1 MHIRTNSVVWIS
13 FLMASALLAL
23 SACSGRGDGGGG
35 TGPAPASSFA
45 IGGTTSGLSGTVV
58 LQNNGGDNLTISVN
72 GGFTFAAAL
81 TNSSP
86 YAVTVL
92 AQPAG
97 QICTVAN
104 GIGTVA
110 GANITNVA
118 VTCAANTFTVGG
130 MVSGLSGT
138 VVLRNNGGN
147 DLTVSANGSFTFPA
161 PVAQGSPYAVT
172 VLTQPA
178 GQTCTVANGSG
189 TLAGANITNVTVT
202 CSANTFSVGGTIS
215 GLIGTGLVLQDN
227 GGDNLA
233 VSANGTFTFSTA
245 IASGAAYSVTV
256 LTQPANPSQSCT
268 VANGSGTVGSANV
281 TNVAVSCVTNNFTIG
296 GTVTGHNGTGFT
308 LRLNGTTNLIVPA
321 NAPFTFGAIADGSA
335 YSVAVFVQPLNQTCT
350 VANGS
355 GTLAGANVTNIAV
368 ACTTDTHTIGG
379 TVSGLSGTGLV
390 LRNNGGDSLPVSANG
405 TLAFS
410 TAIASGAPYSVTV
423 LTQPTNPSQS
433 CVVTNGSGTVGSAN
447 VTNVSISCT
456 TNTFTVGGTVSGHN
470 GTGFTLRLNG
480 TTNLIVPAN
489 APFTFGAIADGSAY
503 SVAVF
508 VQPLNQTCTVAN
520 GSGTLAGANVTN
532 IAVACT
538 TDTHTIG
545 GTVSGLSGTGLVL
558 RNNGGDSLPVSANG
572 TLAFSTAIASGAP
585 YSVTVL
591 TQPTNPS
598 QSCVVTNGSGT
609 VGSANVTNVSISCT
623 TNTFTVGGTVS

>member
-97 QICTVAN
+97 QTCTVAN
-104 GIGTVA
+104 GAGTLA
-110 GANITNVA
+110 GANITNVT
-118 VTCAANTFTVGG
+118 VTCAVNTFTVGG
-130 MVSGLSGT
+130 TISGLSGT

-147 DLTVSANGSFTFPA
+147 DLTVSANGSFTFSA

-172 VLTQPA
+172 VLTQPV
-178 GQTCTVANGSG
+178 GQSCSVVNGNGTVA
-189 TLAGANITNVTVT
+189 
-202 CSANTFSVGGTIS
+202 
-215 GLIGTGLVLQDN
+215 
-227 GGDNLA
+227 
-233 VSANGTFTFSTA
+233 FSTA

-256 LTQPANPSQSCT
+256 LTQPTNPSQSCT
-268 VANGSGTVGSANV
+268 VTNGSGTVGSANV

-321 NAPFTFGAIADGSA
+321 NAPFTFDAIADGSA

-379 TVSGLSGTGLV
+379 TISGLSGTGLV

-405 TLAFS
+405 TFTFS
-410 TAIASGAPYSVTV
+410 TA
-423 LTQPTNPSQS
+423 
-433 CVVTNGSGTVGSAN
+433 
-447 VTNVSISCT
+447 
-456 TNTFTVGGTVSGHN
+456 
-470 GTGFTLRLNG
+470 
-480 TTNLIVPAN
+480 
-489 APFTFGAIADGSAY
+489 
-503 SVAVF
+503 
-508 VQPLNQTCTVAN
+508 
-520 GSGTLAGANVTN
+520 
-532 IAVACT
+532 
-538 TDTHTIG
+538 
-545 GTVSGLSGTGLVL
+545 
-558 RNNGGDSLPVSANG
+558 
-572 TLAFSTAIASGAP
+572 
-585 YSVTVL
+585 
-591 TQPTNPS
+591 
-598 QSCVVTNGSGT
+598 
-609 VGSANVTNVSISCT
+609 
-623 TNTFTVGGTVS
+623 

>member
-130 MVSGLSGT
+130 TISGLSGTVVLQNNGGDNLTISMNGGFAFATAVANASPYAVTVLAQPAGQTCTVANGSGTLAGANITNVAVTCAANTFTVGGTVSGLSGT

-161 PVAQGSPYAVT
+161 PIAQGSPYAVT
-172 VLTQPA
+172 VLTQPAGQSCSVASGTGTVAGANITNVAVTCAANTFTVGGTISGLSGTVVLQNNGGDNLTISVNGGFAFATAVANASPYAVTVLAQPA

-202 CSANTFSVGGTIS
+202 CSAIVFSV
-215 GLIGTGLVLQDN
+215 
-227 GGDNLA
+227 
-233 VSANGTFTFSTA
+233 
-245 IASGAAYSVTV
+245 
-256 LTQPANPSQSCT
+256 
-268 VANGSGTVGSANV
+268 
-281 TNVAVSCVTNNFTIG
+281 
-296 GTVTGHNGTGFT
+296 
-308 LRLNGTTNLIVPA
+308 
-321 NAPFTFGAIADGSA
+321 
-335 YSVAVFVQPLNQTCT
+335 
-350 VANGS
+350 
-355 GTLAGANVTNIAV
+355 
-368 ACTTDTHTIGG
+368 GG
-379 TVSGLSGTGLV
+379 TVSGLSGTVV
-390 LRNNGGDSLPVSANG
+390 LQNNGGDNLTISVNG
-405 TLAFS
+405 GFTFAAALTNS
-410 TAIASGAPYSVTV
+410 SPYAVTV
-423 LTQPTNPSQS
+423 LAQPAGQICT
-433 CVVTNGSGTVGSAN
+433 VANGIGTVAGAN
-447 VTNVSISCT
+447 ITNVAVTCAA
-456 TNTFTVGGTVSGHN
+456 NTFTVGGT
-470 GTGFTLRLNG
+470 
-480 TTNLIVPAN
+480 I
-489 APFTFGAIADGSAY
+489 
-503 SVAVF
+503 
-508 VQPLNQTCTVAN
+508 
-520 GSGTLAGANVTN
+520 
-532 IAVACT
+532 
-538 TDTHTIG
+538 
-545 GTVSGLSGTGLVL
+545 SGLSGTVVL
-558 RNNGGDSLPVSANG
+558 RNNGGNDLTVSANG
-572 TLAFSTAIASGAP
+572 
-585 YSVTVL
+585 
-591 TQPTNPS
+591 
-598 QSCVVTNGSGT
+598 
-609 VGSANVTNVSISCT
+609 
-623 TNTFTVGGTVS
+623 

>member
-13 FLMASALLAL
+13 FLVASALLAL

-35 TGPAPASSFA
+35 TGPGPASSFA

-130 MVSGLSGT
+130 TVSGLSGT

-147 DLTVSANGSFTFPA
+147 DLTVSANGSFAFATA
-161 PVAQGSPYAVT
+161 VANASPYAVT
-172 VLTQPA
+172 VLAQPA

-202 CSANTFSVGGTIS
+202 CAANTFSVGGTIS

-245 IASGAAYSVTV
+245 IASGAAYSVAV

-268 VANGSGTVGSANV
+268 VTNGSGTVAS
-281 TNVAVSCVTNNFTIG
+281 NND
-296 GTVTGHNGTGFT
+296 TGLT
-308 LRLNGTTNLIVPA
+308 LRLNGTTNLAVAGNGPYA
-321 NAPFTFGAIADGSA
+321 FGAIADGSA
-335 YSVAVFVQPLNQTCT
+335 YSVAVFVQPIGQTCT

-355 GTLAGANVTNIAV
+355 GTLAGANVINVAVSCATN
-368 ACTTDTHTIGG
+368 TFTIGG
-379 TVSGLSGTGLV
+379 SVSGLSGTGLV
-390 LRNNGGDSLPVSANG
+390 LRNNGGDDLAVSASPF
-405 TLAFS
+405 TFS
-410 TAIASGAPYSVTV
+410 TAIAGGTAYSVTV

-433 CVVTNGSGTVGSAN
+433 CTVTNGSGTVGSAN

-470 GTGFTLRLNG
+470 GTGLTLRLNG
-480 TTNLIVPAN
+480 TTNLAVAGNGPYA
-489 APFTFGAIADGSAY
+489 FGAIADGSAY

-508 VQPLNQTCTVAN
+508 VQPIGQTCTVAN

-532 IAVACT
+532 VAVSCAT
-538 TDTHTIG
+538 NTFTVG
-545 GTVSGLSGTGLVL
+545 GTISGLSGTGLVL

-572 TLAFSTAIASGAP
+572 
-585 YSVTVL
+585 
-591 TQPTNPS
+591 
-598 QSCVVTNGSGT
+598 
-609 VGSANVTNVSISCT
+609 
-623 TNTFTVGGTVS
+623 

>member
-1 MHIRTNSVVWIS
+1 MHIRANRVVWIS
-13 FLMASALLAL
+13 FLVASALLAL

-35 TGPAPASSFA
+35 TGPASSFA
-45 IGGTTSGLSGTVV
+45 IGGTTSGLSGTVALQNNGGDNLTISVNGGFAFAAALINASPYAVTVLAQPAGQTCTVANGSGTVAGANVTNVTLTCSAIVFSVGGTVSGLSGTVV

-97 QICTVAN
+97 QICSVAN
-104 GIGTVA
+104 GSGTVA
-110 GANITNVA
+110 EANITNVA

-130 MVSGLSGT
+130 TISGLSGT
-138 VVLRNNGGN
+138 VVLQNNGGDN
-147 DLTVSANGSFTFPA
+147 LTISVNGGFAFAAALANA
-161 PVAQGSPYAVT
+161 SPYAVT
-172 VLTQPA
+172 VFAQPA

-189 TLAGANITNVTVT
+189 TVAGANVTNVTVT
-202 CSANTFSVGGTIS
+202 CAANTFSVGGTVS

-227 GGDNLA
+227 GGDNLP

-256 LTQPANPSQSCT
+256 LTQPTNPSQSCT
-268 VANGSGTVGSANV
+268 VTNGSGTVASTNV
-281 TNVAVSCVTNNFTIG
+281 TNV
-296 GTVTGHNGTGFT
+296 
-308 LRLNGTTNLIVPA
+308 
-321 NAPFTFGAIADGSA
+321 
-335 YSVAVFVQPLNQTCT
+335 
-350 VANGS
+350 
-355 GTLAGANVTNIAV
+355 AV

-379 TVSGLSGTGLV
+379 TISGLSGTGLV

-405 TLAFS
+405 TFTFS
-410 TAIASGAPYSVTV
+410 TAIASGAAYSVAV

-470 GTGFTLRLNG
+470 GTGLTLRLNG
-480 TTNLIVPAN
+480 TTILAVAGNGPYA
-489 APFTFGAIADGSAY
+489 FGAIADGSAY

-508 VQPLNQTCTVAN
+508 VQPLNQSCTVAN
-520 GSGTLAGANVTN
+520 ASGTLAGANVTN
-532 IAVACT
+532 VTVTCT
-538 TDTHTIG
+538 TNTHTIG
-545 GTVSGLSGTGLVL
+545 GTVGGLSGTGLVL
-558 RNNGGDSLPVSANG
+558 QNNGGDNLTVLANG
-572 TLAFSTAIASGAP
+572 TFTFSTAIASGSP
-585 YSVTVL
+585 YAVTVL

-598 QSCVVTNGSGT
+598 QT
-609 VGSANVTNVSISCT
+609 CT
-623 TNTFTVGGTVS
+623 AS

>member
-130 MVSGLSGT
+130 TISGLSGTVVLQNNGGDNLTISMNGGFAFATAVANASPYAVTVLAQPAGQTCTVANGSGTVAGANITNVAVTCAANTFTVGGTVSGLSGT

-172 VLTQPA
+172 VLTQP
-178 GQTCTVANGSG
+178 
-189 TLAGANITNVTVT
+189 
-202 CSANTFSVGGTIS
+202 VG
-215 GLIGTGLVLQDN
+215 
-227 GGDNLA
+227 
-233 VSANGTFTFSTA
+233 
-245 IASGAAYSVTV
+245 
-256 LTQPANPSQSCT
+256 QSCS
-268 VANGSGTVGSANV
+268 VVNGSGTVAGANV
-281 TNVAVSCVTNNFTIG
+281 TNVAVSCVTN
-296 GTVTGHNGTGFT
+296 
-308 LRLNGTTNLIVPA
+308 
-321 NAPFTFGAIADGSA
+321 TF
-335 YSVAVFVQPLNQTCT
+335 
-350 VANGS
+350 
-355 GTLAGANVTNIAV
+355 
-368 ACTTDTHTIGG
+368 TIGG

-390 LRNNGGDSLPVSANG
+390 LQNNGGDNLAVS
-405 TLAFS
+405 
-410 TAIASGAPYSVTV
+410 
-423 LTQPTNPSQS
+423 
-433 CVVTNGSGTVGSAN
+433 
-447 VTNVSISCT
+447 
-456 TNTFTVGGTVSGHN
+456 
-470 GTGFTLRLNG
+470 
-480 TTNLIVPAN
+480 
-489 APFTFGAIADGSAY
+489 
-503 SVAVF
+503 
-508 VQPLNQTCTVAN
+508 
-520 GSGTLAGANVTN
+520 
-532 IAVACT
+532 
-538 TDTHTIG
+538 
-545 GTVSGLSGTGLVL
+545 
-558 RNNGGDSLPVSANG
+558 
-572 TLAFSTAIASGAP
+572 
-585 YSVTVL
+585 
-591 TQPTNPS
+591 
-598 QSCVVTNGSGT
+598 
-609 VGSANVTNVSISCT
+609 
-623 TNTFTVGGTVS
+623 